1 MSTPYTPQR
10 RPEDPADKNAEQRP
24 VPTRRRASVSDEM
37 ASHAHRRHSGSHA
50 RDERKERRERKP
62 PAIVRIV
69 NQWFDRLVAGI
80 FGDDVSARTEQYAS
94 HRTTRDYIWNTA
106 GQAAWGAHFPLLTI
120 VATQLVGTETAG
132 MLSMAYV
139 TASMLLFIANY
150 GARTYQVSD
159 IDEDHSFA
167 DYQVQRVLSCVIMLA
182 VGFGWA
188 RVHGY
193 TGQMATIC
201 TGAYLFRAV
210 DGFADV
216 YEGRLQ
222 QVDKLYLGGISQMI
236 RSALSFVLFAVVLF
250 VTHDAGIACMA
261 MAVGAIAATVLFTI
275 PVTFFESPRSRGLS
289 PIEVGRIFKQCFP
302 LFLAL
307 FLYSLI
313 DNMPKFAMEGVLSYD
328 NQLFYNAMYFPS
340 HMIIMVTGIIYKPQ
354 LVRMANIWADP
365 EHRGRFNLLV
375 IAMIAITMLVGGLT
389 FAYQASIGIPL
400 TSWLYGYDFEQFRTL
415 AYIMIAGGTLS
426 AVVEF
431 MTQTISVLREQGVI
445 TKVYLIGFGF
455 SVLVSMLMVGITG
468 LEGAVVAY
476 LDTMGIVMVLLGME
490 YIDLWRRLRSK
501 V

>member
-1 MSTPYTPQR
+1 MSTPY
-10 RPEDPADKNAEQRP
+10 RPEPTHGKAKEQH
-24 VPTRRRASVSDEM
+24 PTPRRASVSDRL
-37 ASHAHRRHSGSHA
+37 ASHSREPRASHVKPRR
-50 RDERKERRERKP
+50 DTRKP
-62 PAIVRIV
+62 PAVVRIV
-69 NQWFDRLVAGI
+69 NQWFDRLVAAI
-80 FGDDVSARTEQYAS
+80 FGDDISAKTEQYSS

-159 IDEDHSFA
+159 LDEEHSFA
-167 DYQVQRVLSCVIMLA
+167 DYQVQRILSSALMIL
-182 VGFGWA
+182 VGWGWA
-188 RVHGY
+188 HFHGY
-193 TGQMATIC
+193 AGQMATIC
-201 TGAYLFRAV
+201 TGTYLFRAI

-222 QVDKLYLGGISQMI
+222 QCDKLYLAGISQMV
-236 RSALSFVLFAVVLF
+236 RSILSFVLFSIALLI
-250 VTHDAGIACMA
+250 THDAGIACMA
-261 MAVGAIAATVLFTI
+261 MAIGSIAATILFTI
-275 PVTFFESPRSRGLS
+275 PVTFFETPRSRGLS

-340 HMIIMVTGIIYKPQ
+340 HLIIMVTGIIYKPQ
-354 LVRMANIWADP
+354 LVRMANIWSDSTQ
-365 EHRGRFNLLV
+365 RGKFNLLV
-375 IAMIAITMLVGGLT
+375 IAMIAITMVVGGLT
-389 FAYQASIGIPL
+389 FLFQASLGIPL
-400 TSWLYGYDFEQFRTL
+400 TSFLYGYDFEQFRTL

-426 AVVEF
+426 AGVEF
-431 MTQTISVLREQGVI
+431 MTQIISVLREQGVI

-455 SVLVSMLMVGITG
+455 SVLVSMLMVGVTG
-468 LEGAVVAY
+468 LQGAVLAY
-476 LDTMGIVMVLLGME
+476 LVTMGIVVVLLGME
-490 YIDLWRRLRSK
+490 YIDLWRRLKREM
-501 V
+501 